1 MKPCS
6 VIQFA
11 THRFRLKSWLIIPAL
26 ALSVVACG
34 GGDSTTAPDDSG
46 SGAPP
51 VVIPPVVTP
60 PPVVI
65 PPPVVTPPVVVPPIE
80 ELPEPDFEAAPDAK
94 IAPLPKADGPSL
106 PAPPAELR
114 IATSYD
120 KTAPGSPVAAVAA
133 SSSGDENATNT
144 AAKAIDGDMTTRWE
158 SAWGDDVANADNAW
172 LQFDF
177 GAKTA
182 IGTMKL
188 YWENAHAKEYAIY
201 VSDDAQNW
209 YQLRYVAGSQGDT
222 EEFLNLDVHARYLR
236 LQGITRQT
244 QYGYSLFEV
253 EFKTPGTDSS
263 MPVLD
268 TSALAYP
275 LSGSGRTPLPAP
287 AEPIET
293 VSFTLADGTL
303 VTRFGM
309 VGRSRH
315 ARERGEDWNEIGF
328 GVNDTVDA
336 AGNPQDKGPG
346 AHLNFI
352 ANYFK
357 NRTWGVEFIDNS
369 NVAGVTEP
377 KIIVNQYFQQAQK
390 GGGHAF
396 VRRFD
401 DPGVTGFGW
410 MSPGDLLDDSTY
422 HDEGAACPVV
432 AKPAN
437 GVLLRPDSGYNG
449 VIGANDGCSV
459 VFDRYPG
466 HRAISANGDGVLVPN
481 GGSVNSRVLKKG
493 DVIEFTSSFFSTR
506 AAMDAIGD
514 SGAFRY
520 YTNELTYVMG
530 QGLRPWYGVQPRLM
544 NEPLPES
551 TLQGGLGSVS
561 YDYAD
566 NPTFMFQ
573 QPHNT
578 IGMQNMQRFME
589 GRRWL
594 HTNLWTGV
602 HNEEGND
609 RNDAA
614 RQLQG
619 PRFNQSSCFNCHVN
633 NGRSVAPTVRNQRLD
648 TMAVRVGATGTDANG
663 LYLPHPIYGQALQ
676 MNGRSVSTGEM
687 QNWGNGAWVSG
698 FTSSTVT
705 LADGTVVELRKP
717 TIAFEGPEPEV
728 YSVRQAQPLIGMGLL
743 EAISDE
749 TILSRVRT
757 TPDADGVLGTA
768 NYAYDPETGD
778 VRLGRYGWKAGKVSL
793 RHQVTNAA
801 LLDMAVTSSVYPK
814 LDCLAGPKN
823 CDPATAEPGL
833 PDDAVTLMTQYLHLL
848 AVPAQRSVVS
858 GFPKGVSP
866 LAYLDIDPAKIA
878 AGEKVFKDIRCV
890 ACHTSEVKTS
900 NRSEFD
906 EVRLQNIKPYT
917 DLLLHDMGEG
927 LADNFS
933 EGLATGSMWR
943 TPALWGLGY
952 TQFVA
957 GGSPA
962 GYLHD
967 GRART
972 LTEAILWHG
981 GEAEVIKNRF
991 VNLPTAE
998 REALLAFLKSL

>member
-1 MKPCS
+1 M
-6 VIQFA
+6 
-11 THRFRLKSWLIIPAL
+11 IPVL
-26 ALSVVACG
+26 LLSVAACG
-34 GGDSTTAPDDSG
+34 GGDSSTVPDDAG
-46 SGAPP
+46 SGTPP
-51 VVIPPVVTP
+51 VITPPVATP
-60 PPVVI
+60 PPVI
-65 PPPVVTPPVVVPPIE
+65 TPPPVETPPVVPPPLDD
-80 ELPEPDFEAAPDAK
+80 LPEPELEAAPDATT
-94 IAPLPKADGPSL
+94 AALPKADAPSL

-114 IATSYD
+114 VAAHYD
-120 KTAPGSPVAAVAA
+120 KTATSSPVPVTAA

-144 AAKAIDGDMTTRWE
+144 AAKAIDGDLTTRWE
-158 SAWGDDVANADNAW
+158 SAWGEDVADADADKAW

-182 IGTMKL
+182 IGAMKL

-201 VSDDAQNW
+201 VSDDAQHW
-209 YQLRYVAGSQGDT
+209 YQLRYMVGSKGAT
-222 EEFLNLDVHARYLR
+222 EEFLNLDVHVRYLR
-236 LQGITRQT
+236 LQGISRQT

-253 EFKTPGTDSS
+253 EFKTPGTDNS

-315 ARERGEDWNEIGF
+315 ARERGEEWNEIGF

-336 AGNPQDKGPG
+336 AGNPLDKGPG

-401 DPGVTGFGW
+401 EPGVTGFGW

-432 AKPAN
+432 TKPAN
-437 GVLLRPDSGYNG
+437 GVLLRPDTGYNG

-466 HRAISANGDGVLVPN
+466 HRALSANADGVLVPN
-481 GGSVNSRVLKKG
+481 GSSVNSRVLKKG

-544 NEPLPES
+544 NEPLPEP

-609 RNDAA
+609 RNDAG

-663 LYLPHPIYGQALQ
+663 HYLPHPMYGQALQ

-698 FTSSTVT
+698 FTSSSVT
-705 LADGTVVELRKP
+705 LANGTVVELRKP
-717 TIAFEGPEPEV
+717 TIAFEGPEPDV

-749 TILSRVRT
+749 TILSRVRS

-768 NYAYDPETGD
+768 NYAFDPETGE

-833 PDDAVTLMTQYLHLL
+833 PEQAVTLITQYLHLL

-858 GFPKGVSP
+858 GFPKSVSP

-878 AGEKVFKDIRCV
+878 AGEQVFKEIRCV
-890 ACHTSEVKTS
+890 ACHTSEMKTS
-900 NRSEFD
+900 ARSEFD

-957 GGSPA
+957 GGTPA

-991 VNLPTAE
+991 VNLATAE

>member
-1 MKPCS
+1 MGPYSFVQSGTNKLKRKP
-6 VIQFA
+6 
-11 THRFRLKSWLIIPAL
+11 WLMLPLL
-26 ALSVVACG
+26 ALSISACG
-34 GGDSTTAPDDSG
+34 GGGDTTAVPDPSG
-46 SGAPP
+46 SDKPP
-51 VVIPPVVTP
+51 VITP
-60 PPVVI
+60 PI
-65 PPPVVTPPVVVPPIE
+65 VTPPVENPPE
-80 ELPEPDFEAAPDAK
+80 NPPPVQELPEPELETLPDVKAAA
-94 IAPLPKADGPSL
+94 LPRAGAPSL
-106 PAPPAELR
+106 PPPPASLR
-114 IATSYD
+114 IPDSVLTM
-120 KTAPGSPVAAVAA
+120 AVAQPL
-133 SSSGDENATNT
+133 SVVSVTSSGDENENNT
-144 AAKAIDGDMTTRWE
+144 AAKAADADLTSRWE
-158 SAWGDDVANADNAW
+158 SAWGDDVSDADNAW
-172 LQFDF
+172 IQFDF
-177 GAKTA
+177 GVKTA
-182 IGTMKL
+182 VGKMTL
-188 YWENAHAKEYAIY
+188 HWENAHAAEYAIY
-201 VSDDAQNW
+201 ISDDAQNW
-209 YQLRYVAGSQGDT
+209 YQLRYVVDSKGKT
-222 EEFLNLDVHARYLR
+222 EEFFNLNMYARYLR
-236 LQGITRQT
+236 IQGISRKT
-244 QYGYSLFEV
+244 QYGYSLFEA
-253 EFKTPGTDSS
+253 EFAAPDRTNS
-263 MPVLD
+263 MPELN
-268 TSALAYP
+268 TSAISYP
-275 LSGSGRTPLPAP
+275 LNGSGRVPLPAP
-287 AEPIET
+287 AEPIEM
-293 VSFTLADGTL
+293 VRFTLADGTL

-328 GVNDTVDA
+328 GVNDTVDP
-336 AGNPQDKGPG
+336 AGKPLDKGPG
-346 AHLNFI
+346 AHLNFV

-377 KIIVNQYFQQAQK
+377 RIVVNQYYQQAQK
-390 GGGHAF
+390 GGGHSF

-401 DPGVTGFGW
+401 EPGVTGFGW

-422 HDEGAACPVV
+422 QDPGAACPVV

-466 HRAISANGDGVLVPN
+466 HRALSANADGVLVPN
-481 GGSVNSRVLKKG
+481 GSSVDPRVLRKG
-493 DVIEFTSSFFSTR
+493 DVIEFTGSFFSTR
-506 AAMDAIGD
+506 EAMDAIGD
-514 SGAFRY
+514 NGAFRY

-544 NEPLPES
+544 NEPLPEH

-566 NPTFMFQ
+566 NSTFIFQ

-594 HTNLWTGV
+594 HTNLWTGE
-602 HNEEGND
+602 HNEDGND
-609 RNDAA
+609 RNDAG

-633 NGRSVAPTVRNQRLD
+633 NGRSVAPTVRNQKLD

-663 LYLPHPIYGQALQ
+663 HYLPHPIYGQALQ
-676 MNGRSVSTGEM
+676 MNARSVETGAL
-687 QNWGNGAWVSG
+687 QNWGNAAWVADFVSRNV
-698 FTSSTVT
+698 S
-705 LADGTVVELRKP
+705 LADGTQVELRKA
-717 TIAFEGPEPEV
+717 TVAFEGPEPEV

-749 TILSRVRT
+749 TILSRVRS

-768 NYAYDPETGD
+768 NYAYDPETAE
-778 VRLGRYGWKAGKVSL
+778 VRLGRYGWKASKVSI

-814 LDCLAGPKN
+814 QACLAGPQD
-823 CDPATAEPGL
+823 CDSATAEPGL
-833 PDDAVTLMTQYLHLL
+833 PDEAVTAMTQYLHLL
-848 AVPAQRSVVS
+848 AVPAQRSVIS

-866 LAYLDIDPAKIA
+866 LAYLDVDPAKIA

-890 ACHTSEVKTS
+890 ACHVSEVKTS
-900 NRSEFD
+900 ARSEFD
-906 EVRLQNIKPYT
+906 EVRNQTIKPYT
-917 DLLLHDMGEG
+917 DLLLHDMGPE

-943 TPALWGLGY
+943 TPALWGIGY

-957 GGSPA
+957 GGTPA

-998 REALLAFLKSL
+998 REALLAFLNSL

>member
-1 MKPCS
+1 
-6 VIQFA
+6 
-11 THRFRLKSWLIIPAL
+11 
-26 ALSVVACG
+26 
-34 GGDSTTAPDDSG
+34 
-46 SGAPP
+46 
-51 VVIPPVVTP
+51 
-60 PPVVI
+60 
-65 PPPVVTPPVVVPPIE
+65 
-80 ELPEPDFEAAPDAK
+80 
-94 IAPLPKADGPSL
+94 LPKVSAPSL
-106 PAPPAELR
+106 PAPPAALR
-114 IATSYD
+114 IDTSYD
-120 KTAPGSPVAAVAA
+120 KTTPSQKVFAVAA
-133 SSSGDENATNT
+133 TSSGDENDNNT
-144 AAKAIDGDMTTRWE
+144 AAKAIDGDQTSRWE
-158 SAWGDDVANADNAW
+158 SAWGDDVTDADNAW

-182 IGTMKL
+182 IGVMKL

-209 YQLRYVAGSQGDT
+209 YQLRYVVGSAGNT
-222 EEFLNLDVHARYLR
+222 EEFLNLDTYARYLR
-236 LQGITRQT
+236 FQGITRST

-253 EFKTPGTDSS
+253 EFGTPGSDSS
-263 MPVLD
+263 MPVLS
-268 TSALAYP
+268 TSVLSYP
-275 LSGSGRTPLPAP
+275 LSGAGRVPLPAP
-287 AEPIET
+287 TEPLET

-336 AGNPQDKGPG
+336 AGKPLDKGPG
-346 AHLNFI
+346 AHLNFV

-377 KIIVNQYFQQAQK
+377 RIVVNQYYQQAQK
-390 GGGHAF
+390 GGGHSF

-401 DPGVTGFGW
+401 EPGVTGFGW

-422 HDEGAACPVV
+422 QDPGAACPVV

-466 HRAISANGDGVLVPN
+466 HRALSANADGVLVPN
-481 GGSVNSRVLKKG
+481 GSYVDGRALKKG
-493 DVIEFTSSFFSTR
+493 DVIEFTGSFFSTR
-506 AAMDAIGD
+506 EAMDAIGD
-514 SGAFRY
+514 NGAFRY

-530 QGLRPWYGVQPRLM
+530 KGLRPWYGVQPRLM

-594 HTNLWTGV
+594 HTNLWTGE
-602 HNEEGND
+602 HNEDGND
-609 RNDAA
+609 RNDAGIK
-614 RQLQG
+614 LQG
-619 PRFNQSSCFNCHVN
+619 QRFNQSSCFNCHIN

-648 TMAVRVGATGTDANG
+648 TMAVRVGATGTDASG
-663 LYLPHPIYGQALQ
+663 QYLPHPIYGQALQ
-676 MNGRSVSTGEM
+676 MNGRSVTTGAM
-687 QNWGNGAWVSG
+687 QNWGNGAWVSD
-698 FTSSTVT
+698 FVSSTVS
-705 LADGTVVELRKP
+705 LADGTQVELRKA
-717 TIAFEGPEPEV
+717 TIAFEGPEPAV
-728 YSVRQAQPLIGMGLL
+728 HSIRQAQPLIGMGLL

-768 NYAYDPETGD
+768 NYAYDPETGE
-778 VRLGRYGWKAGKVSL
+778 VRIGRYGWKAGKVSL

-814 LDCLAGPKN
+814 LACLAGPQQ

-833 PDDAVTLMTQYLHLL
+833 PDEAVTAMTQYLQLL
-848 AVPAQRSVVS
+848 AVPAQRSVSS

-866 LAYLDIDPAKIA
+866 LAYLDVDPAKIA
-878 AGEKVFKDIRCV
+878 VGEKVFKEIRCV
-890 ACHTSEVKTS
+890 ACHVSEIKTS
-900 NRSEFD
+900 ARSEFD
-906 EVRLQNIKPYT
+906 EVRNQTIKPYT
-917 DLLLHDMGEG
+917 DMLLHDMGPG
-927 LADNFS
+927 LADNFT

-957 GGSPA
+957 GGTPA

-972 LTEAILWHG
+972 LTEAIVWHG

-991 VNLPTAE
+991 VNLPTTE

>member
-1 MKPCS
+1 MSCDS
-6 VIQFA
+6 VEQSEVC
-11 THRFRLKSWLIIPAL
+11 RLRYGSWLIASVL
-26 ALSVVACG
+26 ALSLSACG
-34 GGDSTTAPDDSG
+34 GGGDSSAVPDG
-46 SGAPP
+46 TGTVPVTNPP
-51 VVIPPVVTP
+51 ISPP
-60 PPVVI
+60 
-65 PPPVVTPPVVVPPIE
+65 VTPPVTPPADTPPAEDIPPVAD
-80 ELPEPDFEAAPDAK
+80 LPEPELEAAPA
-94 IAPLPKADGPSL
+94 ARTSALPKADAPSL
-106 PAPPAELR
+106 PPPPAGLR
-114 IATSYD
+114 IDANFD
-120 KTAPGSPVAAVAA
+120 KTAVSQPVFAVAVR
-133 SSSGDENATNT
+133 SSGDENDNNT
-144 AAKAIDGDMTTRWE
+144 AGKAIDGDLSSRWE
-158 SAWGDDVANADNAW
+158 SAWGEEVPNADNVW
-172 LQFDF
+172 LEFDF

-182 IGTMKL
+182 LGAMKL
-188 YWENAHAKEYAIY
+188 YWENAHAKEYALY
-201 VSDDAQNW
+201 VSDDAQHW
-209 YQLRYVAGSQGDT
+209 YQLRYILGSEGKT
-222 EEFLNLDVHARYLR
+222 EQFLNLDTYARYLR
-236 LQGITRQT
+236 FQGITRST
-244 QYGYSLFEV
+244 AYGYSLFEV
-253 EFKTPGTDSS
+253 EFRTPGSDSS
-263 MPVLD
+263 LPVLE
-268 TSALAYP
+268 TSALSYP
-275 LSGSGRTPLPAP
+275 LSGAGRVPLPAP
-287 AEPIET
+287 VQPIESI
-293 VSFTLADGTL
+293 SFTLADGTL

-315 ARERGEDWNEIGF
+315 ARERGEEWNEMGF
-328 GVNDTVDA
+328 GLNDTVDA
-336 AGNPQDKGPG
+336 AGQAVDKGPG
-346 AHLNFI
+346 AHLNFV

-369 NVAGVTEP
+369 NVPGVTEP
-377 KIIVNQYFQQAQK
+377 HIVVNQYFQQAQK

-401 DPGVTGFGW
+401 EPAVTGFGW

-422 HDEGAACPVV
+422 QDPGAACPVI

-437 GVLLRPDSGYNG
+437 GVLLRPDTGYNG

-466 HRAISANGDGVLVPN
+466 HRALSANADGVLVPN
-481 GGSVNSRVLKKG
+481 GQSVDSRALRKG

-506 AAMDAIGD
+506 EAMDAIGD

-530 QGLRPWYGVQPRLM
+530 KGLRPWYGVQPRLM
-544 NEPLPES
+544 NEPLPDS

-578 IGMQNMQRFME
+578 IGMHNIQRFME

-594 HTNLWTGV
+594 HTHLWTGE
-602 HNEEGND
+602 HNEDGND
-609 RNDAA
+609 RNDAGIK
-614 RQLQG
+614 LQG

-633 NGRSVAPTVRNQRLD
+633 NGRSVAPVVRNQRLD

-663 LYLPHPIYGQALQ
+663 QYLPHPIYGQALQ
-676 MNGRSVSTGEM
+676 MNGRSVTTGAM
-687 QNWGNGAWVSG
+687 QHWGNGAWVADFVSRNV
-698 FTSSTVT
+698 S
-705 LADGTVVELRKP
+705 LADGSQVELRKA
-717 TIAFEGPEPEV
+717 TVAFEGPEPAV

-768 NYAYDPETGD
+768 NYAYDPETGQ

-814 LDCLAGPKN
+814 LDCLAGPQG
-823 CDPATAEPGL
+823 CDPATAEAGL
-833 PDDAVTLMTQYLHLL
+833 PEEAVTAMTQYLQLL
-848 AVPAQRSVVS
+848 AVPAQRSVPS
-858 GFPKGVSP
+858 GFPKGVAA
-866 LAYLDIDPAKIA
+866 LAYLDVDSAKIA
-878 AGEKVFKDIRCV
+878 AGEKVFKEIRCV
-890 ACHTSEVKTS
+890 ACHVSEIKTS
-900 NRSEFD
+900 DRSEFD
-906 EVRLQNIKPYT
+906 EVRNQTIKPYT
-917 DLLLHDMGEG
+917 DLLLHDMGPE

-933 EGLATGSMWR
+933 EGLASGSMWR
-943 TPALWGLGY
+943 TPALWGIGY

-957 GGSPA
+957 GGTPV

-991 VNLPTAE
+991 VQLPTAQ
-998 REALLAFLKSL
+998 REALLAFLNSL